1 MRSSIRCG
9 STRSTLRS
17 PKTLAGFLTEVIGA
31 HGAENYHR
39 IIDFMRRRASAV
51 IDESAWYLSIV
62 GVASSAQGHGIGAR
76 LMEPTL
82 AEADESGVDCY
93 LETFDSRN
101 PRFHERG
108 GFSAVGSH
116 VEPVTRSAYT
126 IMNRSPKPRS
136 R

>member
-1 MRSSIRCG
+1 
-9 STRSTLRS
+9 
-17 PKTLAGFLTEVIGA
+17 
-31 HGAENYHR
+31 
-39 IIDFMRRRASAV
+39 MRRRASTV

-62 GVASSAQGHGIGAR
+62 GVFGPGHGIGAR

-82 AEADESGVDCY
+82 AEADGAGVDCY
-93 LETFDSRN
+93 LETFDSPN
-101 PRFHERG
+101 PRFYERL